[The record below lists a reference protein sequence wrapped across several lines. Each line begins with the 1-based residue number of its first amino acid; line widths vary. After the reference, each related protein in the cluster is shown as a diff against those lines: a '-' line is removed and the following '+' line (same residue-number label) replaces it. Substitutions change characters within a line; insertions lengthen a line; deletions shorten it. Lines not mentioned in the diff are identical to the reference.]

1 MKKMHGQAKV
11 MVIDDDENILFAFK
25 KVLEKD
31 GFTPIFSTNGF
42 EVMEKV
48 QAEKPDVIFLDI
60 AMPGLDGL
68 EILKQLKD
76 KGIETPVVIITGYGT
91 MQTAV
96 KAIQLGAFEY
106 LTKPLDINRIR
117 LLIQRAIETNQL
129 KNKVREFE
137 IKQSEIDYEEKYQI
151 IGNSPK
157 IQEIFKL
164 IGVISMTPNT
174 TPVLITGESGTGKEL
189 VARAIH
195 RSGAN
200 ASEPFVAINCP
211 AVPENLLESEFFGHE
226 KGAFTGADKRK
237 YGKFE
242 IAGKGTILLDE
253 ITGIPS
259 NLQQKLL
266 RVIQEREFQRVGG
279 NETIKVEARFIATTN
294 LNIIEEVKKGNF
306 REDLYYRL
314 SVFVIEVPPLR
325 ERREDIPLLANYFLK
340 KYSREMKKNVSA
352 ISDSAMEI
360 LVNYDYPGNVRELQ
374 NIIERCVILSKGGI
388 ITPDLLPEN
397 LKSGKR
403 DIDDFNIPIVSENLA
418 EARRKVIEAFEK
430 KFLIELLKKNRGNVS
445 LSAKS
450 AGVTRQNLTY
460 LLKKYNIDPKSF
472 R

>member
-1 MKKMHGQAKV
+1 M
-11 MVIDDDENILFAFK
+11 
-25 KVLEKD
+25 
-31 GFTPIFSTNGF
+31 
-42 EVMEKV
+42 
-48 QAEKPDVIFLDI
+48 
-60 AMPGLDGL
+60 
-68 EILKQLKD
+68 
-76 KGIETPVVIITGYGT
+76 
-91 MQTAV
+91 
-96 KAIQLGAFEY
+96 
-106 LTKPLDINRIR
+106 
-117 LLIQRAIETNQL
+117 
-129 KNKVREFE
+129 REFE

>member
-1 MKKMHGQAKV
+1 MHGQAKV

-242 IAGKGTILLDE
+242 IAGKGKVLC
-253 ITGIPS
+253 
-259 NLQQKLL
+259 
-266 RVIQEREFQRVGG
+266 RVF
-279 NETIKVEARFIATTN
+279 
-294 LNIIEEVKKGNF
+294 
-306 REDLYYRL
+306 
-314 SVFVIEVPPLR
+314 
-325 ERREDIPLLANYFLK
+325 
-340 KYSREMKKNVSA
+340 
-352 ISDSAMEI
+352 
-360 LVNYDYPGNVRELQ
+360 
-374 NIIERCVILSKGGI
+374 
-388 ITPDLLPEN
+388 
-397 LKSGKR
+397 
-403 DIDDFNIPIVSENLA
+403 
-418 EARRKVIEAFEK
+418 
-430 KFLIELLKKNRGNVS
+430 
-445 LSAKS
+445 
-450 AGVTRQNLTY
+450 
-460 LLKKYNIDPKSF
+460 
-472 R
+472 

>member
-1 MKKMHGQAKV
+1 MK
-11 MVIDDDENILFAFK
+11 IYFLLLK